1 MFRILGSVDA
11 LNKKMGVN
19 LTRHDVNWIYNRQHL
34 KGQGYYL
41 KTRVPV
47 VRLILCL
54 PDTNKGMDKDFVIV
68 SKEWHDELHCPTQ
81 DGTLGGVFRFRFTTL
96 TIPLT
101 NNFCVFFFYFVC
113 KMVLFFLVL
122 CSNNIFLFGE
132 FVDKYSA
139 IHKFFF
145 LDSIIP
151 NFSLVNE
158 PYLKRILKAEIFV
171 HIGGQL

>member
-81 DGTLGGVFRFRFTTL
+81 DGTPGGVFRFRFTTL

-101 NNFCVFFFYFVC
+101 NNFCVFFFYFIC

-139 IHKFFF
+139 IPKFFF
-145 LDSIIP
+145 FGHRNP
-151 NFSLVNE
+151 
-158 PYLKRILKAEIFV
+158 
-171 HIGGQL
+171 QLQSCQ

>member
-1 MFRILGSVDA
+1 M
-11 LNKKMGVN
+11 
-19 LTRHDVNWIYNRQHL
+19 
-34 KGQGYYL
+34 

-47 VRLILCL
+47 VRLKLCL
-54 PDTNKGMDKDFVIV
+54 PNTNKGMDKDFFIV
-68 SKEWHDELHCPTQ
+68 SREWHDELRCPTQ
-81 DGTLGGVFRFRFTTL
+81 DGTPGGVFRFRFTTL

-101 NNFCVFFFYFVC
+101 NNFCVFFFYFIC

-139 IHKFFF
+139 IPNFF
-145 LDSIIP
+145 LDSAIP

-158 PYLKRILKAEIFV
+158 PYLTRTLKAEIFV
-171 HIGGQL
+171 HIDGQL

>member
-1 MFRILGSVDA
+1 
-11 LNKKMGVN
+11 
-19 LTRHDVNWIYNRQHL
+19 
-34 KGQGYYL
+34 
-41 KTRVPV
+41 
-47 VRLILCL
+47 
-54 PDTNKGMDKDFVIV
+54 MDKDFVIV

-81 DGTLGGVFRFRFTTL
+81 DGTPGGVFRFRFTTL

-139 IHKFFF
+139 IPNFF
-145 LDSIIP
+145 LDSAIP

-158 PYLKRILKAEIFV
+158 PYLTRTLKAEIFV
-171 HIGGQL
+171 HIDGQL